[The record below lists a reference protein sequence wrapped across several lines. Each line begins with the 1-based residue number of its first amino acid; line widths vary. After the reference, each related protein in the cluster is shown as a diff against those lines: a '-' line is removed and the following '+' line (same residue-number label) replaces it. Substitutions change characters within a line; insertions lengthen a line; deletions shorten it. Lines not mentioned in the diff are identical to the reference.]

1 MIWASKCVEIVRK
14 SFMKK
19 RTSIGLVGFISL
31 NTGAKF
37 GGVVE
42 KLERINKDVSS
53 KNMSARKT
61 KMKTAN
67 PEGHPS
73 ISSPPCRTS
82 STPPCAKPFCEQCH
96 HHCGGR
102 PNKMPC
108 NGCGSTCSSTALQRR
123 DAQSLIRVCM
133 VSHNIGS

>member
-31 NTGAKF
+31 NSGAKF

-42 KLERINKDVSS
+42 RLERINRDVSF

-61 KMKTAN
+61 KMKTKEIVIKKNKNKNLINLYAVFVARKSATTSMIAIGILILKLRKMMLNKSLLELINLKTSAN
-67 PEGHPS
+67 
-73 ISSPPCRTS
+73 C
-82 STPPCAKPFCEQCH
+82 
-96 HHCGGR
+96 
-102 PNKMPC
+102 
-108 NGCGSTCSSTALQRR
+108 
-123 DAQSLIRVCM
+123 SLILRL
-133 VSHNIGS
+133 